1 MLPGAKGWIATG
13 QAGHCEPPG
22 AHCPALSLAGRGGGG
37 AAGASDCSL
46 PEPGR
51 SFRLLQ
57 PLALGESTASRFSK
71 FSDEDK
77 NHSFLG
83 RGAKKGAGWWDICIL
98 VFYQTFRGSPRLVTD
113 HTTIST
119 FLTSSLERSH
129 L

>member
-13 QAGHCEPPG
+13 QTGHCEPPG

-37 AAGASDCSL
+37 AAGASDSSL
-46 PEPGR
+46 PEPGQ

-57 PLALGESTASRFSK
+57 PLALGESTASRFSN

-77 NHSFLG
+77 NNSFLG
-83 RGAKKGAGWWDICIL
+83 RGAKKGAGGWDICFL

-113 HTTIST
+113 HTSTST